1 MLNICSVEH
10 LEVKQSECL
19 IYEIFVWSLFKIRS
33 NAQRSLI
40 LAFVHQEQKST
51 VIGTDN
57 YCFIIFKRCNLIEN
71 CFFPHCAHPSLLHKT
86 NRRLS
91 VGNNININEILRHFL
106 ISSKGYRK
114 SMLYCNLAVGH
125 QPLTRPYNNEKPP

>member
-57 YCFIIFKRCNLIEN
+57 YCFIIFKRRNLIEN
-71 CFFPHCAHPSLLHKT
+71 CFFLRIVLIRVSFTKPT
-86 NRRLS
+86 
-91 VGNNININEILRHFL
+91 VGCLWETI
-106 ISSKGYRK
+106 
-114 SMLYCNLAVGH
+114 
-125 QPLTRPYNNEKPP
+125 